1 MRVAIVALSG
11 MNLHLDGSSYLG
23 VFVMPQTP
31 TQQAECADP
40 GLTLGHEC
48 CSFESPAFF
57 FFFF

>member
-31 TQQAECADP
+31 TPQAECAGPRPDA
-40 GLTLGHEC
+40 GTRVLL
-48 CSFESPAFF
+48 F
-57 FFFF
+57 